1 MHAYFELANIKQFRN
16 KRCDDTESWL
26 SIWLEKII
34 TGFKLETAVNR
45 KYKC

>member
-1 MHAYFELANIKQFRN
+1 MHAYFELTNIKQLRN

-34 TGFKLETAVNR
+34 TGLKLETAVNR